1 MNILDKIFSI
11 IKQNNYKIDLNLLN
25 SLYKDKLKFYAF
37 MHFFRLHFY
46 KNVVYGILY
55 LNTDRFIIKLKDNE
69 SIRFIIDKSGMR
81 GYYNKNYNKNYNFDY
96 DNEEKIIVGNYSFTA
111 IHLYNQQLNKNEVCF
126 IDSISNKELIIIDND
141 NIIVNTDLFDF
152 INNDKHDSYEY
163 SSKWIELTQEQIPNI
178 LVPSIYK
185 YKILLSLTDWN
196 TVQNAKHIIFL

>member
-1 MNILDKIFSI
+1 MNILDKIFNI

-25 SLYKDKLKFYAF
+25 SLYNDKLKFYTF
-37 MHFFRLHFY
+37 MHFFSLHFY

-69 SIRFIIDKSGMR
+69 SIRFIIDKSSNMR
-81 GYYNKNYNKNYNFDY
+81 SYYNKNYNFDY

-111 IHLYNQQLNKNEVCF
+111 IYLYNQRFNKNEVWF

-141 NIIVNTDLFDF
+141 SIIVNTDLFDF
-152 INNDKHDSYEY
+152 INNGKYDSYKD
-163 SSKWIELTQEQIPNI
+163 SSKWIELTQEQIPPI

-185 YKILLSLTDWN
+185 YKILLSFTD
-196 TVQNAKHIIFL
+196 

>member
-1 MNILDKIFSI
+1 MRS
-11 IKQNNYKIDLNLLN
+11 YY
-25 SLYKDKLKFYAF
+25 SKD
-37 MHFFRLHFY
+37 
-46 KNVVYGILY
+46 
-55 LNTDRFIIKLKDNE
+55 
-69 SIRFIIDKSGMR
+69 
-81 GYYNKNYNKNYNFDY
+81 YNKNYNFDY

-141 NIIVNTDLFDF
+141 NIIVNTNLFDF

-185 YKILLSLTDWN
+185 YKILLSLTD
-196 TVQNAKHIIFL
+196 